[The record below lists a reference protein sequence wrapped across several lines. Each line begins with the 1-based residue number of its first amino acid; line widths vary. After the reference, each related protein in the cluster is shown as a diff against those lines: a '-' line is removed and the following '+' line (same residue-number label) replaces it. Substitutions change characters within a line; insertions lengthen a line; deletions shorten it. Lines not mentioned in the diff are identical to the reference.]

1 MKSQLLKSEKKK
13 KKPKSMRDTP
23 KTQGLQLRTREMEA
37 LQWFRNGRIFKILFS
52 GQKTLPWARF
62 SFSAGRRTLYVCSE
76 PCV

>member
-1 MKSQLLKSEKKK
+1 
-13 KKPKSMRDTP
+13 MRDTP

-62 SFSAGRRTLYVCSE
+62 SFSAGGGHCMFALSRASDFWAFPTVSYISQQKG
-76 PCV
+76 